1 MSKAE
6 DRRKEVLQAALDYAN
21 NLYDVKPADCF
32 SRNLCIALG
41 KAFMKGAEWA
51 DKSMADKAIEVEIV
65 GLKKQILDGSCGYF
79 EIEGNYKEG
88 DKLKIIVIK
97 EE

>member
-32 SRNLCIALG
+32 SRNLCIVRL
-41 KAFMKGAEWA
+41 
-51 DKSMADKAIEVEIV
+51 
-65 GLKKQILDGSCGYF
+65 L
-79 EIEGNYKEG
+79 
-88 DKLKIIVIK
+88 
-97 EE
+97 

>member
-1 MSKAE
+1 
-6 DRRKEVLQAALDYAN
+6 
-21 NLYDVKPADCF
+21 
-32 SRNLCIALG
+32 
-41 KAFMKGAEWA
+41 MKGAEWA